1 MELSTR
7 NQLFSAILGGVV
19 SGARAKEGASLRD
32 VIRQCWRITDQ
43 SLYFSDRLET
53 EQQIAKRWIDK
64 GFVILDTETTG
75 LGFDDE
81 IVEISIIDCAGYVLL
96 NTLVKPS
103 KSIPEAATAI
113 HGITDEMVANAPS
126 WLEILPKVLEL
137 TSKGWVAYN
146 AKFDARML
154 RQSGGDY
161 EQHEDICTPECV
173 MQLHADYNG
182 EWDVVRR
189 KTRWKRLVDA
199 AAALKVDAGEG
210 APHRA
215 LYDCNLTLGVILA
228 IAEGGAK

>member
-103 KSIPEAATAI
+103 KSIPEAAGFEA
-113 HGITDEMVANAPS
+113 VRVNAPRS
-126 WLEILPKVLEL
+126 I
-137 TSKGWVAYN
+137 G
-146 AKFDARML
+146 
-154 RQSGGDY
+154 
-161 EQHEDICTPECV
+161 
-173 MQLHADYNG
+173 
-182 EWDVVRR
+182 
-189 KTRWKRLVDA
+189 A
-199 AAALKVDAGEG
+199 AATCQKTAAELILKSPLDSIVVAC
-210 APHRA
+210 A
-215 LYDCNLTLGVILA
+215 
-228 IAEGGAK
+228 